1 MNQQFNEQF
10 AAATRQFADTAAQIN
25 RLALSNAQAVYGL
38 QIAAIEE
45 RANATFAFWGE
56 AAQMRDVDG
65 LKTLLPKGVQVAR
78 ESIERAVATSQDVL
92 GRTVK
97 TQEAIGELAKSQFE
111 AVAQK
116 AQASAQSAQSNFAEA
131 AETVQ
136 TKFAEATKAAAPKS
150 SAK

>member
-25 RLALSNAQAVYGL
+25 RLALGNAQAVYGL
-38 QIAAIEE
+38 QLAAIEE
-45 RANATFAFWGE
+45 RVNATFAFWGE
-56 AAQMRDVDG
+56 AAEARDLDG
-65 LKTLLPKGVQVAR
+65 LKNLMPKGAQIAR

-97 TQEAIGELAKSQFE
+97 TQEAIGELTKSQFE

-116 AQASAQSAQSNFAEA
+116 AQATAETAQS
-131 AETVQ
+131 
-136 TKFAEATKAAAPKS
+136 KFAEATKAAAPKS